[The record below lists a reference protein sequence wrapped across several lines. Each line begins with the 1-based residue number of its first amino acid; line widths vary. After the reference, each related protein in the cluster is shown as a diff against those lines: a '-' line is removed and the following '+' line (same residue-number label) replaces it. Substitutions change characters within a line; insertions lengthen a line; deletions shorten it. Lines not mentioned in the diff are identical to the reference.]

1 MKLNRFFALDSRQF
15 ENWFFNLYSMSFLSL
30 ESFDLM
36 FVCNF
41 QGASI
46 PFLKNPGSHLLSHT
60 VSSIVSSAVR
70 VLTIVFGMGTGVTPG
85 RIAAGKSPYGVE
97 PFYDSQ
103 MSPDLP

>member
-1 MKLNRFFALDSRQF
+1 MKLNRFLRFFDLSPDLF
-15 ENWFFNLYSMSFLSL
+15 DENWFSIFTRCRYFLFF

-46 PFLKNPGSHLLSHT
+46 PFCKNPGSHLLSHT

-85 RIAAGKSPYGVE
+85 RIAAGKSP
-97 PFYDSQ
+97 
-103 MSPDLP
+103 